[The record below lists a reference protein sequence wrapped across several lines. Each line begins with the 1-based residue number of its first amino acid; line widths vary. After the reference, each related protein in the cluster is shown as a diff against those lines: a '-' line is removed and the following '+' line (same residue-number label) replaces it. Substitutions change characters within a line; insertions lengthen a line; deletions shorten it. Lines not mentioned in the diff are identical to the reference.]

1 MWNDQEW
8 PYPPC
13 TSATL
18 AVRDPLEVN
27 VNWKAL
33 GGFAI
38 ANVCLVGRT
47 ARADM
52 LLCSGCW
59 IGYCRY
65 QLYINVYNG
74 AEKL

>member
-8 PYPPC
+8 PYPPY

-33 GGFAI
+33 GGFVI
-38 ANVCLVGRT
+38 ANVCSVGRT
-47 ARADM
+47 ARADV

-59 IGYCRY
+59 IDYCRY